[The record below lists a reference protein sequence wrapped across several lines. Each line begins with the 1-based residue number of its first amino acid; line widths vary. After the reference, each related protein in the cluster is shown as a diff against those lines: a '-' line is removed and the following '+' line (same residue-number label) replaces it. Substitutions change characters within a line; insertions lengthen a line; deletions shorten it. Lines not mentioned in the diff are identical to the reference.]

1 MSALPGTTLCITA
14 VEAVTPLGFDADQ
27 SFAAVRARANRFT
40 DHPFHVCL
48 VSDPESQEAEPL
60 VASILPEIDPELEG
74 EDRLM
79 ELAIP
84 AFKAILAKA
93 GFKRADLA
101 QGGLLLS
108 LPPAEPDKKSPSQTK
123 IASTL
128 LARLGIGPMKVV
140 QACRTGHTGVATCL
154 SKAATALIA
163 GEAEFFL
170 VAGLE
175 SYHLAS
181 RLQSLDEAWRLKSQ
195 RALDGFMPGEAAVVF
210 LVETVAHAAAR
221 KAKPLATVTGIGF
234 GNEVN
239 HHGSD
244 ALSTGKGLTMALSP
258 VLALPPTK
266 GVGGRWLLCDMNGES
281 YRAAEWGLVR
291 TRLGE
296 SLDPMV
302 GLTYPAD
309 CLGDTGAASGG
320 VSIAYA
326 LHAFARGFAP
336 AEEALVWNASEDGGR
351 SALLIRSFGKGL
363 QG

>member
-1 MSALPGTTLCITA
+1 MSVPGTTLCITA
-14 VEAVTPLGFDADQ
+14 VEAVTPLGFDAEQ
-27 SFAAVRARANRFT
+27 SFAAVRARANRFA

-48 VSDPESQEAEPL
+48 VGDPDTQEAEPL

-74 EDRLM
+74 EARLQ
-79 ELAIP
+79 ELALP

-93 GFKRADLA
+93 GFKRADLTK
-101 QGGLLLS
+101 GGLLLS
-108 LPPAEPDKKSPSQTK
+108 LPPAEPDKGAPSRSDF
-123 IASTL
+123 AATL
-128 LARLGIGPMKVV
+128 LARLGIGPLKVV
-140 QACRTGHTGVATCL
+140 QVCRTGHTGMATCL
-154 SKAATALIA
+154 SKAATSLIA

-181 RLQSLDEAWRLKSQ
+181 RLQTLDEAWRLKSQ
-195 RALDGFMPGEAAVVF
+195 RALDGFMPGEAAVIF
-210 LVETVAHAAAR
+210 LVETLAHAAAR

-234 GNEVN
+234 GKEAK

-244 ALSTGKGLTMALSP
+244 ALSTGEGLTAALLP
-258 VLALPPTK
+258 VLSMPRAK
-266 GVGGRWLLCDMNGES
+266 DAGGRWLLCDMNGES

-291 TRLGE
+291 ARLGE

-351 SALLIRSFGKGL
+351 SALLVRKA
-363 QG
+363 QV